1 MYCFRKDLNLQST
14 GTEKICNSEYMCG
27 INGIVSCFEISDL
40 SKRISS
46 MNDAIEH
53 RGKDSFGKLVD
64 GNVALGHR
72 RLSIIDLNPT
82 GHQPMTANSGN
93 WSVVFNG
100 EIYNHLEIRNQIPN
114 YSFKGNSDTE
124 VILAAIESFG
134 THWFLE
140 RANGMFA
147 IAAYNHVSNEVF
159 LMRDRLG
166 IKPLYYY
173 QNKGILVFSSEIKG
187 ILTSG
192 LVDACFNDL
201 AIDDYLAY
209 RYVREPNTF
218 FKEIYQVE
226 SGHYLEFCNGNLVQ
240 DYTYWDVPTKWN
252 TQKDFDEIEI
262 KKEFKVRLTDA
273 VKKRMMA
280 EVPLGCYLS
289 GGVDSSLLTAI
300 VQQNSEHA
308 INTYNI
314 GFERLN
320 EFEYARIIA
329 DQYKTIHHEIL
340 VEDDVY
346 FDKWD
351 ELIWY
356 KDAPLAVPN
365 EIPLSIMSTRL
376 KQEITVVLS
385 GEGAD
390 ELLGGYGRIFRSF
403 YDFINHKPVNSFYD
417 YFSSQYE
424 YVSREMRDKY
434 LTNPKGYRE
443 EFDSKIENLFSNS
456 AGEQAIFRFFHKYHV
471 KGLLQRVDMS
481 TMQTTVEA
489 RVPFLD
495 HELIEFV
502 YERIPYDLKLKW
514 KSAEAQEK
522 AKELYSKD
530 YSEDLD
536 IPKYLL
542 KEVAYDYLDARII
555 DRKKV
560 GFPVPLDSWMYK
572 LGEIAHKELNEAP
585 WLAPDSI
592 TDLIESSKKETRS
605 GQILWMFINV
615 ERFRK
620 RYFTKEWKW

>member
-1 MYCFRKDLNLQST
+1 
-14 GTEKICNSEYMCG
+14 MCG
-27 INGIVSCFEISDL
+27 INGIVSSYEISDL
-40 SKRISS
+40 SKRITS

-53 RGKDSFGKLVD
+53 RGKDSFGTLVD

-82 GHQPMTANSGN
+82 GNQPMTANSGN
-93 WSVVFNG
+93 WSIVFNG
-100 EIYNHLEIRNQIPN
+100 EIYNHYEIRNQIPN
-114 YSFKGNSDTE
+114 YPFKGYSDTE

-134 THWFLE
+134 TDWFLE

-147 IAAYNHVSNEVF
+147 IGAYNHVSGEVF
-159 LMRDRLG
+159 LLRDRLG
-166 IKPLYYY
+166 IKPLYYH
-173 QNKGILVFSSEIKG
+173 QNNGVLVFSSEIKG
-187 ILTSG
+187 ILSSG
-192 LVDACFNDL
+192 LVDASFNDL

-226 SGHYLEFCNGNLVQ
+226 SGHYLKFCDGNLLK
-240 DYTYWDVPTKWN
+240 DHTYWDVPTKWN
-252 TQKDFDEIEI
+252 TQKDFDENQI
-262 KKEFKVRLTDA
+262 KKEFEVHLLDA
-273 VKKRMMA
+273 VRKRMMA

-300 VQQNSEHA
+300 VQQNSESPV
-308 INTYNI
+308 NTYNI
-314 GFERLN
+314 GFKRLN

-329 DQYKTIHHEIL
+329 DQYDTIHHEIL
-340 VEDDVY
+340 VEEDVY

-376 KQEITVVLS
+376 KKEISVVLS

-390 ELLGGYGRIFRSF
+390 ELLGGYGRIFRSYF
-403 YDFINHKPVNSFYD
+403 DFVNHTPANSFYD

-424 YVSREMRDKY
+424 YVSREMRNKY

-443 EFDSKIENLFSNS
+443 EFDSKIENLFNNS

-471 KGLLQRVDMS
+471 KGLLQRVDTS

-502 YERIPYDLKLKW
+502 YEQIPYDLKLKW
-514 KSAEAQEK
+514 KSVVAQEK
-522 AKELYSKD
+522 AKKLYSEE
-530 YSEDLD
+530 YSEYLD
-536 IPKYLL
+536 TPKYLL
-542 KEVAYDYLDARII
+542 KEVAYDYLDSRII

-560 GFPVPLDSWMYK
+560 GFPVPLDSWMFK
-572 LGEIAHKELNEAP
+572 LVEIAYKELNDAT
-585 WLAPDSI
+585 WLTPGSI
-592 TDLIESSKKETRS
+592 ASLIESSKDENRS
-605 GQILWMFINV
+605 GQVLWMFINV

-620 RYFTKEWKW
+620 RYFIRKWKW

>member
-1 MYCFRKDLNLQST
+1 
-14 GTEKICNSEYMCG
+14 MCG
-27 INGIVSCFEISDL
+27 INGVVSNYEISDL
-40 SKRISS
+40 TKRITS
-46 MNDAIEH
+46 MNDAIGH
-53 RGKDSFGKLVD
+53 RGKDSFGTLVD

-93 WSVVFNG
+93 WSIVFNG
-100 EIYNHLEIRNQIPN
+100 EIYNHLEIRNQIRN

-124 VILAAIESFG
+124 VILAAIELHG
-134 THWFLE
+134 TDWFLE

-147 IAAYNHVSNEVF
+147 IAAYNHFSGEVF
-159 LMRDRLG
+159 LIRDRLG

-173 QNKGILVFSSEIKG
+173 HDNGVLIFSSEIKG

-192 LVDACFNDL
+192 LVDASFNDL

-226 SGHYLEFCNGNLVQ
+226 SGHYLEFCDGNLVK
-240 DYTYWDVPTKWN
+240 DHIYWDVPTKWN
-252 TQKDFDEIEI
+252 TLKEFDENQI

-300 VQQNSEHA
+300 VQQNLEGSV
-308 INTYNI
+308 NTYNI
-314 GFERLN
+314 GFKGLN

-329 DQYKTIHHEIL
+329 DQYDTIHHEIL

-346 FDKWD
+346 FDEWD
-351 ELIWY
+351 KLIWY

-376 KQEITVVLS
+376 RQDITVVLS

-390 ELLGGYGRIFRSF
+390 ELLGGYGRIFRSYF
-403 YDFINHKPVNSFYD
+403 DFANHTPANSFYD

-424 YVSREMRDKY
+424 YVSREMRNKY
-434 LTNPKGYRE
+434 LQNPKGYRE
-443 EFDSKIENLFSNS
+443 EFDSKIKNLFNNS
-456 AGEQAIFRFFHKYHV
+456 TGEQAIFRFFHKYHV

-481 TMQTTVEA
+481 TMQATVEA

-502 YERIPYDLKLKW
+502 YEQIPYDLKLKW
-514 KSAEAQEK
+514 KSKEAKVK
-522 AKELYSKD
+522 AKELYSKE

-536 IPKYLL
+536 TPKYLL
-542 KEVAYDYLDARII
+542 KEVAYDYLDPRVIA
-555 DRKKV
+555 RKKV
-560 GFPVPLDSWMYK
+560 GFPVPLDSWMSK
-572 LGEIAHKELNEAP
+572 LGEIADNELKDAP
-585 WLAPDSI
+585 WLTCDSI
-592 TDLIESSKKETRS
+592 TSLIESSKNETRS
-605 GQILWMFINV
+605 GQILWMFINI

>member
-1 MYCFRKDLNLQST
+1 
-14 GTEKICNSEYMCG
+14 MCG
-27 INGIVSCFEISDL
+27 INGIVSSYEISDI
-40 SKRISS
+40 SKRIAS
-46 MNDAIEH
+46 MNDVIEH
-53 RGKDSFGKLVD
+53 RGKDSFGTLVD

-82 GHQPMTANSGN
+82 GHQPMTSNSEN
-93 WSVVFNG
+93 WSIIFNG
-100 EIYNHLEIRNQIPN
+100 EIYNHLEIRNQIPS

-124 VILAAIESFG
+124 VIVAAIEIFG
-134 THWFLE
+134 PDWLLK

-147 IAAYNHVSNEVF
+147 IAAYNHASRELF
-159 LMRDRLG
+159 LLRDRLG

-173 QNKGILVFSSEIKG
+173 HNQGILVFSSEIKG

-192 LVDACFNDL
+192 LVEASFNDL

-226 SGHYLEFCNGNLVQ
+226 SGHYLEFCDGNLVK
-240 DYTYWDVPTKWN
+240 DHTYWDVPTKWN
-252 TQKDFDEIEI
+252 TRKDFDEVQI
-262 KKEFKVRLTDA
+262 KKEFQLRLTDA
-273 VKKRMMA
+273 VQKRMMA

-300 VQQNSEHA
+300 VQQNCEHSV
-308 INTYNI
+308 NTYNI
-314 GFERLN
+314 GFEGLN

-365 EIPLSIMSTRL
+365 EIPLAIMSTRL

-403 YDFINHKPVNSFYD
+403 FDFTNHKPANSFYE

-424 YVSREMRDKY
+424 YVSRGMRDKY
-434 LTNPKGYRE
+434 LINPKGYRA
-443 EFDSKIENLFSNS
+443 EFDRKIENLFNNS
-456 AGEQAIFRFFHKYHV
+456 TGEQAIFRFFHKYHV

-495 HELIEFV
+495 HELIEFA
-502 YERIPYDLKLKW
+502 YEQIPYDLKLKW
-514 KSAEAQEK
+514 KNAEALEK
-522 AKELYSKD
+522 AKQLYSKE

-536 IPKYLL
+536 TPKYLI
-542 KEVAYDYLDARII
+542 KEVAYDYLDSRII

-560 GFPVPLDSWMYK
+560 GFPVPLDSWIFK
-572 LGEIAHKELNEAP
+572 LGEIAKKELNDAP
-585 WLAPDSI
+585 WLTSDSI
-592 TDLIESSKKETRS
+592 ASLIESSNNENRS

-620 RYFTKEWKW
+620 RYFKREWKW

>member
-1 MYCFRKDLNLQST
+1 
-14 GTEKICNSEYMCG
+14 MCG
-27 INGIVSCFEISDL
+27 INGIVSRSSVNNI
-40 SKRISS
+40 SKRIIS

-53 RGKDSFGKLVD
+53 RGKDSFGILVD
-64 GNVALGHR
+64 GDVALGHR

-82 GHQPMTANSGN
+82 GHQPMTAESKN
-93 WSVVFNG
+93 WSIVFNG
-100 EIYNHLEIRNQIPN
+100 EIYNHLEIRNQITE

-124 VILAAIESFG
+124 VILAAIELHG
-134 THWFLE
+134 TDWFLE

-147 IAAYNHVSNEVF
+147 IAAYNHLTREVF
-159 LMRDRLG
+159 LLRDRLG

-173 QNKGILVFSSEIKG
+173 NNNGLLVFSSEIKG
-187 ILTSG
+187 ILSSG
-192 LVDACFNDL
+192 LVQASFNDL

-218 FKEIYQVE
+218 FQQIYQVE
-226 SGHYLEFCNGNLVQ
+226 SGHYLEFRDGVLLN
-240 DYTYWDVPTKWN
+240 DHTYWEVPTRWN
-252 TQKDFDEIEI
+252 TEKEFDEEI
-262 KKEFKVRLTDA
+262 IKQEFNSRLTMA

-300 VQQNSEHA
+300 VQQNSEHPV
-308 INTYNI
+308 NTYNI
-314 GFERLN
+314 GFKYLN

-329 DQYKTIHHEIL
+329 DQYDTIHHEIL
-340 VEDDVY
+340 VEDEVY
-346 FDKWD
+346 FEKWD
-351 ELIWY
+351 ELIWF

-390 ELLGGYGRIFRSF
+390 ELLGGYGRIFRSYFDFVNHSSATTF
-403 YDFINHKPVNSFYD
+403 YN

-424 YVSREMRDKY
+424 YVSREMRNKY
-434 LTNPKGYRE
+434 LTNPTGYRE
-443 EFDSKIENLFSNS
+443 EFDTKIEHLFNNS
-456 AGEQAIFRFFHKYHV
+456 DGEQAIFRFFHKYHV

-502 YERIPYDLKLKW
+502 YEQIPYDLKLKW
-514 KSAEAQEK
+514 NSKDAKVK
-522 AKELYSKD
+522 AKELYSKE

-536 IPKYLL
+536 TPKYLL
-542 KEVAYDYLDARII
+542 KEVAYSYLDARII
-555 DRKKV
+555 DRKKM
-560 GFPVPLDSWMYK
+560 GFPVPLDSWMHR
-572 LGEIAHKELNEAP
+572 LGKIAQEELNDAP
-585 WLAPDSI
+585 WLTSNSI
-592 TDLIESSKKETRS
+592 ASLIESSKNETRS